1 MKCWTWS
8 KTLNL
13 FSEIKIE
20 RWTFPLLE
28 WRRCIRCLFCLPSIL
43 PPHLTFLLEPE
54 ERKLNSGLHYLSLTY
69 FFYVLSSWHLLFSL
83 CFFSSI
89 NLELLILQPAPL
101 FCLIHLL
108 SLTICFLLANS
119 QCSSLKPAAPFSN
132 VRQGQKNLTLSKTL
146 HNIAL
151 PEHEK

>member
-1 MKCWTWS
+1 MLNMEQNSKFILWNKNRKMDFSSTRMKEVHSLPFLSSFYLTSAPDIPPWA
-8 KTLNL
+8 
-13 FSEIKIE
+13 
-20 RWTFPLLE
+20 
-28 WRRCIRCLFCLPSIL
+28 WREKVKLWIALSI
-43 PPHLTFLLEPE
+43 TYIFLLCSV
-54 ERKLNSGLHYLSLTY
+54 LLTPSV
-69 FFYVLSSWHLLFSL
+69 FLVLLLQHKSWAPDP
-83 CFFSSI
+83 
-89 NLELLILQPAPL
+89 PAPL

-132 VRQGQKNLTLSKTL
+132 VRLGQKNLTLSKTL